1 MGLAKFKKTD
11 MINKKG
17 EAMEKVLETLK
28 SLYRGQDVVKRH
40 LIYSLLFILPA
51 IAGSIKSYVDKDMPT
66 TLKMVLLI
74 GALIF
79 FVLSIIPWFTIYGVT
94 IKFIN
99 NRYCG
104 IKENIPEVN
113 KESLVLGLK
122 AFPLVLV
129 WCIYSIILFIA
140 LVAIA
145 AIPSV
150 IIGIKI
156 LWLGILLGVL
166 LITALVIA
174 MILFTPFFSFIIIEY
189 AKDFKY
195 LTRLFN
201 PLTIIEYIKKSFKPS
216 IIVAL
221 KYLLAGIIAAF
232 GTGFIYLIFVLLLL
246 VVMGVMAFISP
257 ENANIEYHPVYI
269 TVFVLIMTICG
280 VIESYINSIVGLS
293 YTADLIDVYKENLE
307 EKE

>member
-1 MGLAKFKKTD
+1 
-11 MINKKG
+11 
-17 EAMEKVLETLK
+17 MEKVLETLK
-28 SLYRGQDVVKRH
+28 SLYKGQDVVKRH

-51 IAGSIKSYVDKDMPT
+51 IAGSFKSYIDKDMPT

-79 FVLSIIPWFTIYGVT
+79 FVLSIIPWFTIYGIT

-99 NRYCG
+99 NRYYG
-104 IKENIPEVN
+104 VKENIPEVN
-113 KESLVLGLK
+113 KESLVLGIK

-129 WCIYSIILFIA
+129 WCIYSIILFLT

-156 LWLGILLGVL
+156 LWLGILLRVL
-166 LITALVIA
+166 LITALIIA

-201 PLTIIEYIKKSFKPS
+201 PLTLIEYIKKSFKPS

-221 KYLLAGIIAAF
+221 KYMLAGIIAAF
-232 GTGFIYLIFVLLLL
+232 GTGFVYIIFVLLLIL
-246 VVMGVMAFISP
+246 IMAVITVVSP
-257 ENANIEYHPVYI
+257 ENAKIEYQPLAV
-269 TVFVLIMTICG
+269 TSFVVLMTICG
-280 VIESYINSIVGLS
+280 VIESYISSIVGLG
-293 YTADLIDVYKENLE
+293 YTADLMEVYKENIE